1 MSVWVPV
8 LFAAGVVFGYAV
20 GHRIGF
26 IDGWRLA
33 KRPKFF
39 LNCPDTNCPVDP
51 DERGDVRELE
61 YIVKRFGS
69 KI

>member
-20 GHRIGF
+20 GHRTGF
-26 IDGWRLA
+26 IDAQLA

-51 DERGDVRELE
+51 NERYTDQELE
-61 YIVKRFGS
+61 YILRRTGT